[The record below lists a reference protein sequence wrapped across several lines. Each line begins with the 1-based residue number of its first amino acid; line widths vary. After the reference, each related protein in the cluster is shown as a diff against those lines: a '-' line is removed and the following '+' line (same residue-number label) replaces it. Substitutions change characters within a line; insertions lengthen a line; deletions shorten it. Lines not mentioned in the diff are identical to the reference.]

1 MRQGGGVSAQLPGD
15 REDPTEDSCSGRLRA
30 AIELCQADT
39 ASLWLS
45 GIAAEV
51 SVYPE
56 ARRVQLAGLKDRLK
70 VWLATRLYPYLRS
83 LEKEDPPVSCLQLE
97 HIGLLT
103 VVRSPGGQSMVHA
116 DGILQVTLGQ
126 SLVGSVFIL
135 SEVRYVTPGC
145 DLQPHTSRC
154 HFPPS
159 FSSSVLPLP
168 PRTPTGI
175 TLSPHCSLSQGP
187 NTN

>member
-15 REDPTEDSCSGRLRA
+15 REDHTEDSCSGRLRA

-45 GIAAEV
+45 GTAVEV

-56 ARRVQLAGLKDRLK
+56 ARRVQLAGLKDRLR
-70 VWLATRLYPYLRS
+70 VWLATRLYPYLRC
-83 LEKEDPPVSCLQLE
+83 LEKEDPPVGRLQLE

-116 DGILQVTLGQ
+116 DGILQVTLRQ
-126 SLVGSVFIL
+126 SLVGPVFIL

-145 DLQPHTSRC
+145 GLQPHTSRC
-154 HFPPS
+154 RFPPS
-159 FSSSVLPLP
+159 FPLLLCVTSTFP
-168 PRTPTGI
+168 D
-175 TLSPHCSLSQGP
+175 P
-187 NTN
+187 NTNHSLLTLQSVPGA